1 MMKHLVYLT
10 RNLVNGKI
18 YVGVHAQASEGFDG
32 YLGSGKTII
41 KAVKKY
47 GKENFLRETL
57 RTYDNHWEASCL
69 EAFIVTS
76 DFVGREDTYN
86 IKLGGQRGKLKWT
99 EEQRTAQSKR
109 KMGKSNGPHREG
121 TKRKIGIGNSKP
133 STAKSLIRLNAS
145 QEWKDKIK
153 KSLKRQRTC
162 PHCGKTGSTSPM
174 GQWHFENCRQKPE
187 TAIVQ

>member
-1 MMKHLVYLT
+1 MEHLVYLT

-18 YVGVHAQASEGFDG
+18 YIGVHAQKNEGFDG

-47 GKENFLRETL
+47 GKDVFIRETL
-57 RTYDNHWEASCL
+57 RICDNHWEASCL
-69 EAFIVTS
+69 EAFIVTL
-76 DFVGREDTYN
+76 DFVQRKDTYN
-86 IKLGGQRGKLKWT
+86 IKLGGQRGKHKWT
-99 EEQRTAQSKR
+99 EEQRAKQSER
-109 KMGKSNGPHREG
+109 KMGKSNGSHRDE

-133 STAKSLIRLNAS
+133 SPAKSLIRLNAS

-162 PHCGKTGSTSPM
+162 PYCGKTGSTSPM

-187 TAIVQ
+187 TAITQ